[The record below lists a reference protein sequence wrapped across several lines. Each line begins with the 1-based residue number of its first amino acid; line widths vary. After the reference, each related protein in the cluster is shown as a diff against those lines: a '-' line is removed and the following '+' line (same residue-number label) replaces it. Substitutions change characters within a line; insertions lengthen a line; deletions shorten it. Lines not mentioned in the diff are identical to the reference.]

1 MKSVE
6 GCVSPHIFLPAS
18 STAFSLQL
26 THIGLKFSFAVVFN
40 RHLLLQPSSN
50 VCTSHYP
57 LLVFFTTPRLL
68 LLPGLVLAPPASSKR
83 ISLSPSNSNS

>member
-50 VCTSHYP
+50 ALFTLFLDTS
-57 LLVFFTTPRLL
+57 VTTPRLL